1 MNIGKLTDGLKTIG
15 LFLLSN
21 LISIL
26 FLIGLSLIVYAVFLV
41 SLVFGLVA
49 AGIAL
54 ILVALIMNSEKSN

>member
-1 MNIGKLTDGLKTIG
+1 MNIGKLTDGLKAIG

-21 LISIL
+21 LIAIL
-26 FLIGLSLIVYAVFLV
+26 FLIGLALIVYAVFLV

-54 ILVALIMNSEKSN
+54 ILVSLIMNSEKPS

>member
-1 MNIGKLTDGLKTIG
+1 MNIGKIPDGLKAIG

-21 LISIL
+21 LIAIL
-26 FLIGLSLIVYAVFLV
+26 FLIGLALIVYAVFLV

-54 ILVALIMNSEKSN
+54 ILVSLIMNSEKPS

>member
-1 MNIGKLTDGLKTIG
+1 MNIGKLTDGLKSIG

-21 LISIL
+21 LIAIL
-26 FLIGLSLIVYAVFLV
+26 FLIGLALIVYAVFLV

-54 ILVALIMNSEKSN
+54 ILVSLIMNSEKPS